1 MWFYHLGYGDMR
13 NGQEGDFS
21 PPTTFWVG
29 PLMYHAG
36 GSRVK
41 YGGPWARQTI
51 ANSVSGLYLGF
62 SYVGQA
68 SVLNGPGSLDGLA
81 RLIYMGCICHL
92 GLG

>member
-1 MWFYHLGYGDMR
+1 MRFYHLSYGDMR
-13 NGQEGDFS
+13 NGQEGDLF
-21 PPTTFWVG
+21 PIDELLG

-62 SYVGQA
+62 RYVGQTDH
-68 SVLNGPGSLDGLA
+68 GPGSLDGLA